1 MSGAG
6 LICCVV
12 NFPAPQG
19 SLAKQ
24 SFRMILC
31 PPGFLLGSRNTSPAP
46 SPAAGDLHEQP
57 CLALLKGRQ
66 HRTCVSLPQHPLT
79 PFTMYLDICP
89 RNPHAYFSFP
99 PSSSN
104 TMSVSSH
111 RVPLG
116 ETSRSSP
123 CQITLALARR
133 STSEKEGLRKGYIP
147 VTLEIAAKA
156 AMRLRSGSLGF
167 KKDPKV
173 LA

>member
-123 CQITLALARR
+123 RQ
-133 STSEKEGLRKGYIP
+133 GLRKGYIP